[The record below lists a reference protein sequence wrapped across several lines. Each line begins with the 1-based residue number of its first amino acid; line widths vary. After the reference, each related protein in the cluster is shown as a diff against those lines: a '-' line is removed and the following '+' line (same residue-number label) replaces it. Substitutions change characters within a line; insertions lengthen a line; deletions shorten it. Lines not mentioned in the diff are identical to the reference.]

1 MVEKNIR
8 YSKFHEHCFIIFR
21 DISISTWNC
30 CIEVICPVKLKVK
43 FFHYFFFFFNRI
55 IFSRI
60 YFSNQFNAYMM
71 FKKNLEKIIIFN
83 LLFLILFYPKTIEIS
98 LHALKTE
105 FIRIWSEIARKF
117 LEERMIIERK
127 REK

>member
-1 MVEKNIR
+1 M
-8 YSKFHEHCFIIFR
+8 IFPYPR
-21 DISISTWNC
+21 EI
-30 CIEVICPVKLKVK
+30 VVLKLYVQLKLKLS
-43 FFHYFFFFFNRI
+43 FSIIFFFFFNRI

>member
-1 MVEKNIR
+1 
-8 YSKFHEHCFIIFR
+8 
-21 DISISTWNC
+21 
-30 CIEVICPVKLKVK
+30 
-43 FFHYFFFFFNRI
+43 
-55 IFSRI
+55 
-60 YFSNQFNAYMM
+60 MM

-83 LLFLILFYPKTIEIS
+83 LLFLILFYSKTIEIS

-105 FIRIWSEIARKF
+105 FIRIWSEIVRKF